1 MFQNLILPSS
11 DPLAII
17 VPVLLKATAVILS
30 LKYSLLTNYSMYSFS
45 YRLAIVVLVSTFQSL
60 ILLSFDPLAR
70 IVPVL
75 LKATV
80 FTLP

>member
-1 MFQNLILPSS
+1 
-11 DPLAII
+11 
-17 VPVLLKATAVILS
+17 
-30 LKYSLLTNYSMYSFS
+30 MYSFS

-80 FTLP
+80 FTLPWWSFRVAISVLVSTFQSLTV